1 MSKFDTATTE
11 VLYRITLDGTAET
24 IGDVSTWG
32 EIHFGLGRLTR
43 EELSSTF
50 GDLLSDAGVTAED
63 FPDGSHWIVHEDGYG
78 FVYACSFG
86 DERVYRAALDD
97 YERQWLAFDNAAS

>member
-43 EELSSTF
+43 EELTTQF
-50 GDLLSDAGVTAED
+50 ADYLADAGVTAED

-78 FVYACSFG
+78 FVYACSYG
-86 DERVYRAALDD
+86 SQNAYRTDMYVLERRWNDFESATA
-97 YERQWLAFDNAAS
+97 